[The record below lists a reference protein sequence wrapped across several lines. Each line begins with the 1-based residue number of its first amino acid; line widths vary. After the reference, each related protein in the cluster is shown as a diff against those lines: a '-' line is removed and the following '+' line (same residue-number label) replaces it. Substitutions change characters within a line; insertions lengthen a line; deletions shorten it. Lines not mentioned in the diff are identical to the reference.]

1 MAAPFELISGLEPE
15 QIGREAQAQA
25 GDHAD
30 LKLWL
35 RLLACS
41 TQIEQQIRR
50 RLRSRFQ
57 TTLPRF
63 DTLAQLYRHPAGLRM
78 KQLSNNLM
86 VTGGNV
92 TGLTDQLEAEGMVK
106 RSDDPADRRSCR
118 VALTPK
124 GRRSFVQMAAEHERW
139 LVELYGDVPAAVKLS
154 LYDHLGRLRVHL
166 ASLATDAVANKKEH
180 R

>member
-1 MAAPFELISGLEPE
+1 MTATFELIRGLDAN

-41 TQIEQQIRR
+41 TQIERQIRQ
-50 RLRSRFQ
+50 RLRARFGI
-57 TTLPRF
+57 TLPRF
-63 DTLAQLYRHPAGLRM
+63 DTLAQLYRHPAGLQM

-92 TGLTDQLEAEGMVK
+92 TGLTDQLVAEGLVK
-106 RSDDPADRRSCR
+106 RSDDPHDRRAYR
-118 VALTPK
+118 VVLTPK
-124 GRRSFVQMAAEHERW
+124 GRRSFTTMAAEHERW
-139 LVELYGDVPAAVKLS
+139 LAELIGEMPAAVKLA
-154 LYDHLGRLRVHL
+154 LYDHLGRLRLHL
-166 ASLATDAVANKKEH
+166 AHGASGPPPAKKE
-180 R
+180 RR